1 MAFREISLML
11 WKKMPWANFHRT
23 LLSFWCTPQCYTF
36 SLLPCN
42 CALHIKEMMLKVRF
56 EPFKHLTI
64 QKGFFTDLFKCISA
78 HANEVHS
85 LFRTFLNH
93 AFETCLEIAICTLL
107 GNSVV
112 VVLVVVAK
120 KGIANPNINVCSQIS
135 KSNCNTSFT
144 AFSKFLTFQRW
155 WEKK

>member
-23 LLSFWCTPQCYTF
+23 LLSYAFGVHHSVILSHSF
-36 SLLPCN
+36 LVIG
-42 CALHIKEMMLKVRF
+42 ALHIKGMMLKVRF

-120 KGIANPNINVCSQIS
+120 KKGLLTPTKIFAAKSANPIAILSNVS
-135 KSNCNTSFT
+135 
-144 AFSKFLTFQRW
+144 AFFV
-155 WEKK
+155 